1 MTEPEKK
8 RPEKCLLSGIKT
20 VKAGKSILAY
30 LCFVDCCQYV
40 RFFFFFSPLIHRI
53 WSLMLKKTLKY

>member
-1 MTEPEKK
+1 MTEPENK

-40 RFFFFFSPLIHRI
+40 RFFFFFPLPSFIGYGH
-53 WSLMLKKTLKY
+53 